1 MLSDLTII
9 QHHFPDRPNLKI
21 YPISDVH
28 LGAAEHMRS
37 EWESLVKTI
46 MDDPTA
52 RVILG
57 GDLINNATRNSVSNI
72 FEETMRPR
80 EQKAAMVEMLRPIR
94 DRILCMVS
102 GNHER
107 RNKDVDDSP
116 AYDIVAKLDIEDLYR
131 ENVAFVKIQMG
142 KAEMSGL
149 KNPTYIICVT
159 HGAGGGVLTGG
170 VVNKAERFGYVI
182 DGADALILGHSHK
195 PFITQPAKIKIDPY
209 NNKVALKPFKV
220 ISMTSFLSWG
230 GYAAQKMLPPTSYA
244 PQILTLRGNRKE
256 LTVTM

>member
-1 MLSDLTII
+1 M
-9 QHHFPDRPNLKI
+9 
-21 YPISDVH
+21 
-28 LGAAEHMRS
+28 
-37 EWESLVKTI
+37 VKTI
-46 MDDPTA
+46 LDDPTA

-116 AYDIVAKLDIEDLYR
+116 AYDIAAKLDIEDLYR